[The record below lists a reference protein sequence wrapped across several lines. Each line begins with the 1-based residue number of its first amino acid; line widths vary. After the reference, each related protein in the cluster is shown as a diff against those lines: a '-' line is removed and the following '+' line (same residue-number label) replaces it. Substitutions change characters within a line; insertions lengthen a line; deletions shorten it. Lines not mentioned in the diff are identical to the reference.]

1 MKILFIQCFDSPG
14 GQSNRS
20 YLYAKELSKIGHN
33 VSFFTNRYNHLD
45 GYVKNT
51 KEKSVKHFFAENK
64 KYKNNKFLS
73 VIINSFK
80 LLKILKNNNFDVII
94 GSSVPLLN
102 SFFALVAKNKK
113 TKFIYDLRDVWPD
126 ALVFTGK
133 LSKLNPIFII
143 LKIMEIIIYKNSD
156 GLISALPK
164 AFKYVKK
171 YNKSLPKIYLPNSYV
186 PYPRYKKKFN
196 KNKLKIMYIG
206 RFQLDHNI
214 KIILKSAKYILYEKK
229 INNISFDLYGYGEDL
244 DYIKKYKF
252 ENNLTNLKLKGIA
265 KKNSINSIS
274 KKYDLALCTVSGS
287 KIFKWGINLNK
298 IYEYLNSSMPV
309 IFSGKVPC
317 NPVVKARCGFVC
329 GSYNYIHLSKKIIIF
344 NKLENNKKRKLSI
357 NAKNFFDFHYNIKI
371 QIKKLDFFLK
381 SL

>member
-1 MKILFIQCFDSPG
+1 
-14 GQSNRS
+14 
-20 YLYAKELSKIGHN
+20 
-33 VSFFTNRYNHLD
+33 
-45 GYVKNT
+45 
-51 KEKSVKHFFAENK
+51 
-64 KYKNNKFLS
+64 
-73 VIINSFK
+73 
-80 LLKILKNNNFDVII
+80 
-94 GSSVPLLN
+94 
-102 SFFALVAKNKK
+102 
-113 TKFIYDLRDVWPD
+113 
-126 ALVFTGK
+126 
-133 LSKLNPIFII
+133 
-143 LKIMEIIIYKNSD
+143 
-156 GLISALPK
+156 
-164 AFKYVKK
+164 
-171 YNKSLPKIYLPNSYV
+171 V

-229 INNISFDLYGYGEDL
+229 IHNISFDLYGYGEDL

-252 ENNLTNLKLKGIA
+252 ENNLTNLKLKGKA

-287 KIFKWGINLNK
+287 KIFQWGINLNK

-357 NAKNFFDFHYNIKI
+357 NAKNFFDVHYNIKI